1 MPPQNCLQK
10 VVKFFWVSQRNHAE
24 KMNSQSKEKHT
35 KFLSI
40 SKVLKTIANLL
51 PICFRHI
58 IEFTPLLKDIFI
70 WFEL

>member
-1 MPPQNCLQK
+1 MPRQNCLQK
-10 VVKFFWVSQRNHAE
+10 VVKFSWMSQRNPAE
-24 KMNSQSKEKHT
+24 KMESQSTEQHT

-51 PICFRHI
+51 PLCFRHI
-58 IEFTPLLKDIFI
+58 IEFTPLLKGIFI